1 VRKPLPIAVAA
12 VTSVLT
18 FSAGAWPGAP
28 PKRPQATA
36 HVSAAA
42 GALRFGRSVGSPTE
56 GHLVGGSHI
65 DETPYMRISP
75 AHAGGDVRWGLEPL
89 VNAIDRAARA
99 VRRQFPDAVATVGH
113 LSRQGGGEID
123 RHHSHESGRDAD
135 VQFYIRSRSN
145 KPLLSSG
152 FLAFKGDG
160 SAAHWPG
167 AYFDDVR
174 NWVFVQSLV
183 TDPQAHVT
191 HIFVAAPLRA
201 RLLAIAEHLGAP
213 MNVRMR
219 AAEVMQQ
226 PRGALPHDDHFHIR
240 IACPGHMH
248 GCVENPTAAAA
259 MIAARA
265 PHAGAGGRR
274 GAPPPHATPPARPRT
289 APPTAPK
296 PPPIAPPLKGS
307 GEADDH
313 DFDAV
318 PGMIQYDDADGPVD

>member
-1 VRKPLPIAVAA
+1 
-12 VTSVLT
+12 VLT
-18 FSAGAWPGAP
+18 FSLGAWPGSP

-36 HVSAAA
+36 HVTAAT

-56 GHLVGGSHI
+56 GHLVGGAHL
-65 DETPYMRISP
+65 DEAPYLRVSP

-89 VNAIDRAARA
+89 VSAIDRAARA
-99 VRRQFPDAVATVGH
+99 VRRQFPDAIATVGH

-135 VQFYIRSRSN
+135 VQFFVRARTN
-145 KPLLSSG
+145 KPLLSNG
-152 FLAFKGDG
+152 FVSFKGDG

-174 NWVFVQSLV
+174 NWTFVQSLV
-183 TDPQAHVT
+183 TDPHAHVT
-191 HIFVAAPLRA
+191 HIFIAAPLRA

-213 MNVRMR
+213 MNVRMH
-219 AAEVMQQ
+219 AAEIMVQ

-240 IACPGHMH
+240 IACPSHMQ
-248 GCVENPTAAAA
+248 GCIENPTASAA

-265 PHAGAGGRR
+265 PRSGVGGRR
-274 GAPPPHATPPARPRT
+274 GGAPVPAHATPPATPRPRP
-289 APPTAPK
+289 APAAPK
-296 PPPIAPPLKGS
+296 PAPSAAPKGS

>member
-1 VRKPLPIAVAA
+1 M
-12 VTSVLT
+12 
-18 FSAGAWPGAP
+18 GAWPGSP
-28 PKRPQATA
+28 PKRPQTA
-36 HVSAAA
+36 HVSAAT

-56 GHLVGGSHI
+56 GHLVGGTHLE
-65 DETPYMRISP
+65 ETPYLRVSP

-89 VNAIDRAARA
+89 VSAIDRAARA

-135 VQFYIRSRSN
+135 VQFYVRTRGN
-145 KPLLSSG
+145 KPLLSNG
-152 FLAFKGDG
+152 FVSFKGDG

-174 NWVFVQSLV
+174 NWTFVHALV
-183 TDPQAHVT
+183 TDPHAHVT

-213 MNVRMR
+213 QNVRMR
-219 AAEVMQQ
+219 AAEVMVQ

-240 IACPGHMH
+240 IACPPRMH
-248 GCVENPTAAAA
+248 GCVENPTAPSAA
-259 MIAARA
+259 IARA
-265 PHAGAGGRR
+265 PRGLIQGRR
-274 GAPPPHATPPARPRT
+274 GGAPPHPTAPPQRPRVAPPAPARP
-289 APPTAPK
+289 APAPSQ
-296 PPPIAPPLKGS
+296 PRGS

-313 DFDAV
+313 DDV
-318 PGMIQYDDADGPVD
+318 PGIIAPYDDADGPVD